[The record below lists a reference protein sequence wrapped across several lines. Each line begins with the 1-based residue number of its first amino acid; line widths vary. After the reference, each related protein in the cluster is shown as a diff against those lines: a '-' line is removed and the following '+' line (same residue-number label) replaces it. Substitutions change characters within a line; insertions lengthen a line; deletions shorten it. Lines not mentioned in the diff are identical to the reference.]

1 MDPESKGAI
10 IGLTL
15 QTSSGQFY
23 RALME
28 GVTYEMKYNL
38 ECLEKAGIRVEGLR
52 AVGGGAKSDLWMQI
66 KADITGKTVETL
78 CINEA
83 GTMATAILAGAAAGV
98 YGSCKEAVKKLIRV
112 KKVFYPNPKAYEIY
126 QDNYHRYKK
135 TYSQIKG
142 IYADN

>member
-15 QTSSGQFY
+15 GTSSGQFY

-38 ECLEKAGIRVEGLR
+38 ECLEKAGIKVEGLR

-66 KADITGKTVETL
+66 KADITELMKYIKTTFT
-78 CINEA
+78 
-83 GTMATAILAGAAAGV
+83 GT
-98 YGSCKEAVKKLIRV
+98 KKYIVRL
-112 KKVFYPNPKAYEIY
+112 KKYM
-126 QDNYHRYKK
+126 
-135 TYSQIKG
+135 
-142 IYADN
+142 